1 MEARAGCGARI
12 GGSEQTSPRA
22 PYKKQ
27 VLKRM
32 LSHCRVLDLTTERG
46 LLCGQVLGDLGADVI
61 KIEPVGGSPVR
72 QLPPF
77 FADHPGPE
85 HSAYWWA
92 YNRNK
97 RGITLDLDREAGRD
111 IFRKLASKADFVI
124 ESANPGYWSQRGLG
138 YQALNALNPG
148 LVVVSITP
156 FGQDGPK
163 ASYAD
168 SDLIV
173 MAAGG
178 VLILYGDED
187 RPPIRM
193 SVPQAYLH
201 ASVDAAAA
209 ALVAYYERLD
219 SGLGQHIDVAAQESV
234 GLANQSN
241 ALTVPIRG
249 EETRRM
255 AGGAQLGSLRVPLV
269 WNAQDGQ
276 ITFVFLFGSALGPFT
291 RKFVDYL
298 YEQGACDQSMR
309 DTDWIGYGAELL
321 SGRLPMEDYDRRK
334 AVIAEF
340 FRHKTKAE
348 LFEVARERT
357 LLIAPVSTIDDV
369 LHNPQFI
376 SREYWQRLTH
386 PASGASMIYPG
397 PFARFSARPITFRR
411 PPPTVGEHNH
421 EVLVGELKM
430 SEAQFAES
438 QSQGII

>member
-1 MEARAGCGARI
+1 
-12 GGSEQTSPRA
+12 
-22 PYKKQ
+22 
-27 VLKRM
+27 M

-61 KIEPVGGSPVR
+61 KVEPIGGSPVR

-77 FADHPGPE
+77 FQDQQGPE
-85 HSAYWWA
+85 RSVYWWA

-97 RGITLDLDREAGRD
+97 RGITLDLEREQGRN
-111 IFRKLASKADFVI
+111 ILRQLARKADFVI
-124 ESANPGYWSQRGLG
+124 ESSNPGYWGRRGLG
-138 YQALNALNPG
+138 YQELSALNPG
-148 LVVVSITP
+148 LIVVSISP

-187 RPPIRM
+187 RPPVRM

-209 ALVAYYERLD
+209 ALVAYYERLS
-219 SGLGQHIDVAAQESV
+219 SGIGQHVDVAAQESV
-234 GLANQSN
+234 GLANQST
-241 ALTVPIRG
+241 ALSAPMRG

-269 WNAQDGQ
+269 WNARDGQ

-298 YEQGACDQSMR
+298 YEQGACDQAMR

-321 SGRLPMEDYDRRK
+321 SGRLPMQDYDRRK
-334 AVIAEF
+334 AAIADF
-340 FRHKTKAE
+340 FRQKTKAE
-348 LFEVARERT
+348 LFQAARERT

-369 LHNPQFI
+369 LQNPQFI
-376 SREYWQRLTH
+376 AREYWQRLTH
-386 PASGASMIYPG
+386 ADSGATLLYPG
-397 PFARFSARPITFRR
+397 PFARFSTKPITFRR
-411 PPPTVGEHNH
+411 PPPAVGEHNC
-421 EVLVGELKM
+421 EVLIGDLRMSEAEVGELQK
-430 SEAQFAES
+430 
-438 QSQGII
+438 QGII

>member
-1 MEARAGCGARI
+1 
-12 GGSEQTSPRA
+12 
-22 PYKKQ
+22 
-27 VLKRM
+27 M
-32 LSHCRVLDLTTERG
+32 LRHCRVLDLATERG

-61 KIEPVGGSPVR
+61 KVEPVGGSPVR

-77 FADHPGPE
+77 FEDQQGLE
-85 HSAYWWA
+85 RSVYWWA

-97 RGITLDLDREAGRD
+97 RGITLDLDREQGRN
-111 IFRKLASKADFVI
+111 ILRQLARKADFII
-124 ESANPGYWSQRGLG
+124 ESANPGYWSERGLG
-138 YQALNALNPG
+138 YQELTALNPQ
-148 LVVVSITP
+148 LVLVSITP

-168 SDLIV
+168 SDLII

-209 ALVAYYERLD
+209 ALIAYYERLD
-219 SGLGQHIDVAAQESV
+219 SGLGQHVDVAAQESV

-269 WNAQDGQ
+269 WNAKDGQ

-291 RKFVDYL
+291 RRFIDYL
-298 YEQGACDQSMR
+298 YEQGGCDQAMR
-309 DTDWIGYGAELL
+309 DTDWIGYGVELL
-321 SGRLPMEDYDRRK
+321 SGRLPMRDYDRCK
-334 AVIAEF
+334 TTISEF
-340 FRHKTKAE
+340 FSQKTKAE
-348 LFEVARERT
+348 LFDAARERT

-369 LHNPQFI
+369 LRNPQFI
-376 SREYWQRLTH
+376 ARKFWQTLTH
-386 PASGASMIYPG
+386 PETGATMLYPG
-397 PFARFSARPITFRR
+397 PFARFSTKPITFRR
-411 PPPTVGEHNH
+411 RPPAVGEHNRD
-421 EVLVGELKM
+421 VLIDELQM
-430 SEAQFAES
+430 SEREFGQL
-438 QSQGII
+438 QKDRII

>member
-1 MEARAGCGARI
+1 
-12 GGSEQTSPRA
+12 
-22 PYKKQ
+22 
-27 VLKRM
+27 M
-32 LSHCRVLDLTTERG
+32 LNHCRVLDLSTECG

-61 KIEPVGGSPVR
+61 KVEPPGGSPVR

-77 FADHPGPE
+77 FSDQPGPE
-85 HSAYWWA
+85 RSVYWWA

-97 RGITLDLDREAGRD
+97 RSITLDLEREEGRN
-111 IFRKLASKADFVI
+111 IFRKLVRKADFVI
-124 ESANPGYWSQRGLG
+124 ESANPGYWSQRSLG
-138 YQALNALNPG
+138 YRELSALNQG

-163 ASYAD
+163 AGYAD

-187 RPPIRM
+187 RPPLRM

-209 ALVAYYERLD
+209 ALTAYYERLD
-219 SGLGQHIDVAAQESV
+219 SGLGQHVDVAAQESI
-234 GLANQSN
+234 GLANQST
-241 ALTVPIRG
+241 ALTAPIHG

-269 WNAQDGQ
+269 WNAKDGQ

-291 RKFVDYL
+291 KKFIDYL
-298 YEQGACDQSMR
+298 YEQGACDQAMH
-309 DTDWIGYGAELL
+309 DTDWIAYGAGLL
-321 SGRLPMEDYDRRK
+321 SGRVPMEHYDRCK
-334 AVIAEF
+334 SVIGEF
-340 FRHKTKAE
+340 FQQKTKAE
-348 LFEVARERT
+348 LFEVARQRT

-376 SREYWQRLTH
+376 AREYWQEAAHRET
-386 PASGASMIYPG
+386 GATMLRPG
-397 PFARFSARPITFRR
+397 PFARFSAKPITFRQ
-411 PPPTVGEHNH
+411 PPPAVGEHNR
-421 EVLVGELKM
+421 EILIGELKM
-430 SEAQFAES
+430 TEDEFANLRKR
-438 QSQGII
+438 GII

>member
-1 MEARAGCGARI
+1 
-12 GGSEQTSPRA
+12 
-22 PYKKQ
+22 
-27 VLKRM
+27 M
-32 LSHCRVLDLTTERG
+32 LSRCRVLDLTTERG

-61 KIEPVGGSPVR
+61 KVEPVGGSPVR
-72 QLPPF
+72 RLPPF
-77 FADHPGPE
+77 FQDQPGLE
-85 HSAYWWA
+85 RSVYWWA

-97 RGITLDLDREAGRD
+97 RGITLDLDREEGRG
-111 IFRKLASKADFVI
+111 IFRELARRADFVI

-138 YQALNALNPG
+138 YRELSALNPR

-163 ASYAD
+163 GSYAD

-209 ALVAYYERLD
+209 ALVAYYERLE
-219 SGLGQHIDVAAQESV
+219 SGIGQHVDVAAQESV

-241 ALTVPIRG
+241 ALTVPLHG

-255 AGGAQLGSLRVPLV
+255 TGGAQLGPLRVPLV
-269 WNAQDGQ
+269 WNANDGQ

-298 YEQGACDQSMR
+298 YEQGGCDQAMR
-309 DTDWIGYGAELL
+309 DIDWIGYGAELL
-321 SGRLPMEDYDRRK
+321 SGRVPMQDYERRK
-334 AVIAEF
+334 AAIAEF
-340 FRHKTKAE
+340 FRQKTKAE
-348 LFEVARERT
+348 LFEAARERS
-357 LLIAPVSTIDDV
+357 LLIAPISTIDDV

-376 SREYWQRLTH
+376 ARQYWQRLTH
-386 PASGASMIYPG
+386 PQTGDTMIYPG
-397 PFARFSARPITFRR
+397 PFVRFSAKPITFRR
-411 PPPTVGEHNH
+411 PPPAVGEHNR
-421 EVLVGELKM
+421 EVLMGELKM
-430 SEAQFAES
+430 SEGEFAELHKR
-438 QSQGII
+438 GII

>member
-1 MEARAGCGARI
+1 
-12 GGSEQTSPRA
+12 
-22 PYKKQ
+22 
-27 VLKRM
+27 M

-61 KIEPVGGSPVR
+61 KIEPVGGSLVR

-77 FADHPGPE
+77 FEDKPGPE
-85 HSAYWWA
+85 RSVYWWA

-97 RGITLDLDREAGRD
+97 RSITLDLETDEGRK
-111 IFRKLASKADFVI
+111 IFRELARQADFVI
-124 ESANPGYWSQRGLG
+124 ESDNPGYWSKRGLG
-138 YQALNALNPG
+138 YHELSALNPG
-148 LVVVSITP
+148 LVAVSITP

-201 ASVDAAAA
+201 ASLDAAAA
-209 ALVAYYERLD
+209 ALIAYYERLD
-219 SGLGQHIDVAAQESV
+219 SGIGQHVDVAAQESV
-234 GLANQSN
+234 GLANQST
-241 ALTVPIRG
+241 ALTAPIRG

-255 AGGAQLGSLRVPLV
+255 AGGAQLGPLRVPLV

-298 YEQGACDQSMR
+298 NEQGACDQAMR
-309 DTDWIGYGAELL
+309 DTDWVGYGAELL
-321 SGRLPMEDYDRRK
+321 AGRVPIADYDRRK
-334 AVIAEF
+334 TIIAEF
-340 FRHKTKAE
+340 FRQKTKAE
-348 LFEVARERT
+348 LFDAARERT
-357 LLIAPVSTIDDV
+357 LLIAPVATIDDV
-369 LHNPQFI
+369 LRNPHFI
-376 SREYWQRLTH
+376 ARQYWQTLTQ
-386 PASGASMIYPG
+386 PATGAQMLYPG
-397 PFARFSARPITFRR
+397 PFARFSAKPIAFRR
-411 PPPTVGEHNH
+411 PPPAVGEHNR
-421 EVLVGELKM
+421 EVLMGELKM
-430 SEAQFAES
+430 SEDEFAAL
-438 QSQGII
+438 QKRGIL